1 MNKLL
6 NTIGVIIL
14 IIGFFSGLF
23 IGSYNGWFIG
33 LVSMVSTIFSAVIYF
48 ALAYLIQLVEDNNF
62 YLRHLYN
69 KARSEELKNLS
80 DSRGNS
86 RASLDK
92 IRGYTFKGID

>member
-33 LVSMVSTIFSAVIYF
+33 LVSMVSTIILCRDLFC
-48 ALAYLIQLVEDNNF
+48 
-62 YLRHLYN
+62 
-69 KARSEELKNLS
+69 LS
-80 DSRGNS
+80 LSHSTGGR
-86 RASLDK
+86 
-92 IRGYTFKGID
+92 